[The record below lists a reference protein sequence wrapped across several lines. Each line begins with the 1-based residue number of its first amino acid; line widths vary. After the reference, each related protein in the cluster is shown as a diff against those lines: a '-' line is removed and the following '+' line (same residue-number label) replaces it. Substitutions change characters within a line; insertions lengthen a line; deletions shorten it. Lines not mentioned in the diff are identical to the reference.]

1 LSASDKKKKIIH
13 IAKVTGIHGME
24 HHLLTLLPRLNSPAH
39 EITFLILTDPR
50 HPVDDYC
57 ALLAQRGVMTHTI
70 TIRHDI
76 DPVCFV
82 RLVRY
87 LRMSGPALVH
97 THLIHGD
104 LYGIP
109 ASRLARIPRII
120 SSKHNDDAF
129 RQHGVL
135 KLVNC
140 ALNRNVTRVISISEW
155 IRMFTHRIER
165 VPLEAIQTIYYGIET
180 SQPPAE
186 RDAVRGQLGIGRDET
201 VLGIIA
207 RLVEQKGHCYLI
219 EAFAKAL
226 QQNRNL
232 RLLIVGSGTLEDD
245 LKDRAQK
252 AGVSHKV
259 IFTGYRPD
267 TADLLS
273 AIDIFV
279 HPSLWE
285 GFGLSV
291 LEAMAMGKPVI
302 ATRVSALPELIEDA
316 VSGFLVAPKDADALA
331 VMITRLAGD
340 TLLQQTIGE
349 QARQRCRELFSVE
362 RMVEKTRA
370 LYGEVLALPSGMHE

>member
-1 LSASDKKKKIIH
+1 
-13 IAKVTGIHGME
+13 ME
-24 HHLLTLLPRLNSPAH
+24 HHLLTLLPRLNSPAY

-76 DPVCFV
+76 APICFV
-82 RLVRY
+82 RLVQY
-87 LRMSGPALVH
+87 LRDVRPELVH

-104 LYGIP
+104 LYGIT
-109 ASRLARIPRII
+109 AAKLAHIPRII

-129 RQHGVL
+129 RLHGFL

-140 ALNRNVTRVISISEW
+140 ALNRNVTRVITISEW
-155 IRMFTHRIER
+155 IRTFTHRIER
-165 VPLEAIQTIYYGIET
+165 VPLDAIQTIYYGIEPPQ
-180 SQPPAE
+180 SPAE
-186 RDAVRGQLGIGRDET
+186 RDAVRAQLGIGRDET

-207 RLVEQKGHCYLI
+207 RLVEQKGHRYLI

-226 QQNRNL
+226 RQNRNL
-232 RLLIVGSGTLEDD
+232 RLLIVGSGELEDD

-252 AGVSHKV
+252 AGVSHMV
-259 IFTGYRPD
+259 IFTGYRAD
-267 TADLLS
+267 TIDLLS

-302 ATRVSALPELIEDA
+302 ASRVSALPELIEDTL
-316 VSGFLVAPKDADALA
+316 SGFLVAPKDADALA
-331 VMITRLAGD
+331 GMITRLAGD
-340 TLLQQTIGE
+340 ALLQQKIGE

-362 RMVEKTRA
+362 RMVEATRA
-370 LYGEVLALPSGMHE
+370 LYGEVLASSSGMHE